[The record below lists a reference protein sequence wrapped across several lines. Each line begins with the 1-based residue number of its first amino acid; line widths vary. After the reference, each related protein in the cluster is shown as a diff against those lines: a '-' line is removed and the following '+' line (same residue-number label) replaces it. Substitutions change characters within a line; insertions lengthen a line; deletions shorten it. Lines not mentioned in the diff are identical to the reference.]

1 MTESPAPGEPH
12 PEIILV
18 EETGRGRY
26 QVEVH
31 AGATTFLVDEP
42 QAYGGLGSGPNPYDL
57 ICAAL
62 GACTVM
68 TVRLYAERKSW
79 PVAHVKASVRHV
91 RGTLQA
97 RDVFERE
104 IEIAGAL
111 DTAQRRRLMEIAMRC
126 PVHLLLER
134 GADVRTTEA
143 RLEGPQA
150 ATDQHLRHM
159 VEACAEPA
167 SEGA

>member
-1 MTESPAPGEPH
+1 MTESPSTAETH

-18 EETGRGRY
+18 EETGAGRY

-42 QAYGGLGSGPNPYDL
+42 RAFGGLGSGPNPYDL

-68 TVRLYAERKSW
+68 TVRLYAERKAW
-79 PVAHVKASVRHV
+79 PVAHVKARVHHV

-97 RDVFERE
+97 RD
-104 IEIAGAL
+104 
-111 DTAQRRRLMEIAMRC
+111 
-126 PVHLLLER
+126 
-134 GADVRTTEA
+134 
-143 RLEGPQA
+143 
-150 ATDQHLRHM
+150 
-159 VEACAEPA
+159 ACAGGVTAWPTSLPPLPTMPSTLATSRLACRHDLA
-167 SEGA
+167 SY